1 LSNNEQPILS
11 HMDGA
16 YISGL
21 MMGWAARLQKESE
34 PASDVINDMNEF
46 AKELA
51 VRSGVTL
58 FENKD

>member
-1 LSNNEQPILS
+1 
-11 HMDGA
+11 MDGA